1 MWDFD
6 ACRAQSILQRST
18 LKTCILSHY
27 SWITKKTHN
36 IHLMLNSIL
45 MTNTQIYYY
54 TNYII
59 TVSLCYHDTLWPLFI
74 WIHDCLNCLVQGWIH
89 PEGGEQ
95 KELHLMWPT
104 DSPKVKFGMQKESLR
119 GWIRTTLKVDI
130 FFSLGEPLT
139 LFSYS
144 MFINLNVLLTVG

>member
-6 ACRAQSILQRST
+6 ALRAQSILQRST

-54 TNYII
+54 TTYII

-104 DSPKVKFGMQKESLR
+104 DSPKVKFGMQKEALK
-119 GWIRTTLKVDI
+119 GWIRTILKVDI

-139 LFSYS
+139 LFSY
-144 MFINLNVLLTVG
+144 VY

>member
-6 ACRAQSILQRST
+6 ARRAQSILQRST

-59 TVSLCYHDTLWPLFI
+59 TVILCYHDTLWPLFI

-104 DSPKVKFGMQKESLR
+104 DSPKVKFGMQKEALK
-119 GWIRTTLKVDI
+119 GWIRTILKVDI
-130 FFSLGEPLT
+130 FLALENHSLC
-139 LFSYS
+139 SA

>member
-6 ACRAQSILQRST
+6 ARRAQSILQRST
-18 LKTCILSHY
+18 LKTCILCHY
-27 SWITKKTHN
+27 SWITKKNTQHTSN
-36 IHLMLNSIL
+36 VKLNPNDQH
-45 MTNTQIYYY
+45 TNTVYYY

-59 TVSLCYHDTLWPLFI
+59 TVSLCYRDTLWPLFI

-104 DSPKVKFGMQKESLR
+104 DSPKVKFGMQKEALK
-119 GWIRTTLKVDI
+119 GWIRTILKVDI
-130 FFSLGEPLT
+130 FF
-139 LFSYS
+139 
-144 MFINLNVLLTVG
+144 